1 MVQQKIKGFDQT
13 TVQALIDAYPAYV
26 LVVDRAHNT
35 LAVNHA
41 MASAR
46 GTAVERLLGRMCFS
60 VADGND
66 CSAEDCPLLETI
78 TTGRA
83 SRKELYVAETDS
95 WLMASAHS
103 IPVGSAAGDVVYLH
117 LIKDITDEKRVAQEL
132 SRTLEQQNAL
142 NLTLVAIQA
151 AQTPARVLEVAIDHV
166 LQISWLG
173 IRTSA
178 AGFLLRGH
186 KLHLIVSRN
195 LPSAL
200 EQDCAELP
208 LGHCLCGRVAET
220 GDSIICAHV
229 DERHQTYSGMVDHGH
244 VVLPLKWHSQIL
256 GVLNFYLA
264 AGQELDER
272 RTKFLEVLASIVATA
287 LGRLTDESQ
296 LAQSERLSSVGLLA
310 AGVAHEINNPLG
322 LVLTTVEWLV
332 EDLPP
337 ILEQCRTL
345 RRQLV
350 EELGA
355 ERANTL
361 LSNFDKLRDDELF
374 QDLTQCTNDALDG
387 VQRIRTIVHDL
398 RTFSRPDDE
407 QLSSVSLSEVL
418 ERAVRLCYNEIKYR
432 ARVTRDLQQVPL
444 VLAHEGRLAQV
455 FLNLLINAAHAIDE
469 GNPEGNEI
477 LIRVWHHGDE
487 VFAEVKDTG
496 KGIDPADLPYVF
508 EPFFTTKDRGV
519 GTGLGLYISNNIVT
533 SLGGRLDVEST
544 VGRGTRFVVRLPVA
558 EPQAPRP
565 TATPGDKHAMQS
577 DSR

>member
-1 MVQQKIKGFDQT
+1 VVQQQIKKFDQT
-13 TVQALIDAYPAYV
+13 TLQSLIDAFTAYA
-26 LVVDRAHNT
+26 LVTDRAHNT
-35 LAVNHA
+35 IAVSQA
-41 MASAR
+41 TASAR
-46 GTAVERLLGRMCFS
+46 GTEVERLLGDMCFS
-60 VADGND
+60 VADGNG

-78 TTGRA
+78 TTGCA

-95 WLMASAHS
+95 WLMASAYS
-103 IPVGSAAGDVVYLH
+103 IPVGAAADDVVYLH
-117 LIKDITDEKRVAQEL
+117 LFKDITDEKRVAQEL
-132 SRTLEQQNAL
+132 SQTLEQQDAL
-142 NLTLVAIQA
+142 NLMLVSIQA

-178 AGFLLRGH
+178 AGFLLRGQQ
-186 KLHLIVSRN
+186 LHLIVSRN
-195 LPSAL
+195 LPSVL
-200 EQDCAELP
+200 EQECAQLP
-208 LGHCLCGRVAET
+208 LGQCLCGRVAET

-229 DERHQTYSGMVDHGH
+229 DERHHTSYSGMVDHGH
-244 VVLPLKWHSQIL
+244 VVLPLKWQFQIL

-272 RTKFLEVLASIVATA
+272 RTKFLEAVASIVATA
-287 LGRLTDESQ
+287 LGRLTYQSQ
-296 LAQSERLSSVGLLA
+296 LAQSERLSSIGLLA

-322 LVLTTVEWLV
+322 LVLTTVEWLA

-355 ERANTL
+355 ARANML
-361 LSNFDKLRDDELF
+361 LSNVDKLGDDALF
-374 QDLTQCTNDALDG
+374 QDLTQCAKDALEG

-398 RTFSRPDDE
+398 KTFSRPDDE
-407 QLSSVSLSEVL
+407 ELNTVSLSEVL
-418 ERAVRLCYNEIKYR
+418 ERAVRLSYNEIKYR
-432 ARVTRDLQQVPL
+432 ARVTRDLQPTPPVR
-444 VLAHEGRLAQV
+444 AHEGRLAQV
-455 FLNLLINAAHAIDE
+455 FLNLLINAAHAIEE

-477 LIRVWHHGDE
+477 LVRVWHHGDE

-496 KGIDPADLPYVF
+496 KGIDPADLTYVF
-508 EPFFTTKDRGV
+508 EPFFTTKDSGV

-533 SLGGRLDVEST
+533 SLRGRLDVEST

-565 TATPGDKHAMQS
+565 TASPGDKHVIQY
-577 DSR
+577 RP